1 MHYHKLPI
9 ACFIAVCTLVLP
21 CSASALSA
29 QQLPEFQN
37 STLQIE
43 NAKRPSV
50 SKSYPVFGKKNIDKA
65 IKFFVDNQA
74 AAYLQMANENFEE
87 MDEESRKL
95 AQWDMNGSF
104 TVTQPSK
111 DIVSIVFTIE
121 SYSGGAHGNYSEDVL
136 NFDLKTDRELQF
148 QDLFE
153 EPSVALKLLSQYCA
167 SALKEK
173 IGEQADADM
182 IAYGTYPTLA
192 NFSEIQLAPGK
203 VVIHF
208 QPYQVAPWVE
218 GAPQIVVPLEKLS
231 EAKPE
236 AQVFSPN

>member
-1 MHYHKLPI
+1 MHYYKLSI

-21 CSASALSA
+21 YSASAVPA
-29 QQLPEFQN
+29 QQLPEYQN
-37 STLQIE
+37 SSHTIE
-43 NAKRPSV
+43 NAKRPCFSTCYLV
-50 SKSYPVFGKKNIDKA
+50 LCKKNIYKA
-65 IKFFVDNQA
+65 IKFFINNQA
-74 AAYLQMANENFEE
+74 AAYLQMANENFEA

-95 AQWDMNGSF
+95 AQWDMNGTF
-104 TVTQPSK
+104 TVTQPSE
-111 DIVSIVFTIE
+111 DVVSVVFTIE
-121 SYSGGAHGNYSEDVL
+121 SYSGGAHGNYSEEVL

-182 IAYGTYPTLA
+182 ITYETYPTLA

-203 VVIHF
+203 VIIHF

-218 GAPQIVVPLEKLS
+218 GAPQITVPLKKLS

-236 AQVFSPN
+236 AEVFSPN

>member
-1 MHYHKLPI
+1 MPFQLNNFRNTKTVLFKLKTQNGPPFLSPI
-9 ACFIAVCTLVLP
+9 RF
-21 CSASALSA
+21 
-29 QQLPEFQN
+29 
-37 STLQIE
+37 
-43 NAKRPSV
+43 SV
-50 SKSYPVFGKKNIDKA
+50 KKNIDKA
-65 IKFFVDNQA
+65 IKFFINNQA
-74 AAYLQMANENFEE
+74 AAYLQMANENFEA

-95 AQWDMNGSF
+95 AQWDMNGTF
-104 TVTQPSK
+104 TVTQPSE
-111 DIVSIVFTIE
+111 DVVSVVFTIE
-121 SYSGGAHGNYSEDVL
+121 SYSGGAHGNYSEEVL

-182 IAYGTYPTLA
+182 ITYETYPTLA

-203 VVIHF
+203 VIIHF

-218 GAPQIVVPLEKLS
+218 GAPQITVPLKKLS

-236 AQVFSPN
+236 AEVFSPN

>member
-1 MHYHKLPI
+1 MNYFRLLTVCQIALCALTFLFLP
-9 ACFIAVCTLVLP
+9 AM
-21 CSASALSA
+21 ASAQSA
-29 QQLPEFQN
+29 QAYAGASL
-37 STLQIE
+37 LIE

-50 SKSYPVFGKKNIDKA
+50 SLSYPVFGKKNIDKA

-74 AAYLQMANENFEE
+74 SAYLQMANENFEA

-95 AQWDMNGSF
+95 AQWEMNGSF

-121 SYSGGAHGNYSEDVL
+121 SYSGGAHGNYSEEVL

-203 VVIHF
+203 VIIHF

-236 AQVFSPN
+236 AQVFSQN

>member
-1 MHYHKLPI
+1 MHYSKLSTV
-9 ACFIAVCTLVLP
+9 CFIAVCSLVLS
-21 CSASALSA
+21 CSTTVVSA
-29 QQLPEFQN
+29 QQLPEYQN

-43 NAKRPSV
+43 KAKQPSV
-50 SKSYPVFGKKNIDKA
+50 SMSYPVFGKKNIDKA

-74 AAYLQMANENFEE
+74 AAYLQIANENFEA

-104 TVTQPSK
+104 KVTQPSK

-121 SYSGGAHGNYSEDVL
+121 SYSGGAHGNYSEEVL

-153 EPSVALKLLSQYCA
+153 KPSVALKLLSQYCA
-167 SALKEK
+167 PALKEE
-173 IGEQADADM
+173 IGEQADTDM

-192 NFSEIQLAPGK
+192 NFSEIQLIPGK
-203 VVIHF
+203 VIIHF

-218 GAPQIVVPLEKLS
+218 GAPQVIVPLEKLL

-236 AQVFSPN
+236 TQIFSSN

>member
-1 MHYHKLPI
+1 M
-9 ACFIAVCTLVLP
+9 
-21 CSASALSA
+21 
-29 QQLPEFQN
+29 
-37 STLQIE
+37 
-43 NAKRPSV
+43 
-50 SKSYPVFGKKNIDKA
+50 SYPVFGKKNIDKA

-74 AAYLQMANENFEE
+74 AVYLQIANENFEA

-104 TVTQPSK
+104 KVTQPSK

-121 SYSGGAHGNYSEDVL
+121 SYSGGAHGNYSEEVL

-153 EPSVALKLLSQYCA
+153 KPSVALKLLSQYCA
-167 SALKEK
+167 PALKEE
-173 IGEQADADM
+173 IGEQADTDM

-192 NFSEIQLAPGK
+192 NFSEIQLIPGK
-203 VVIHF
+203 VIIHF

-218 GAPQIVVPLEKLS
+218 GAPQVIVPLEKLL

-236 AQVFSPN
+236 TQVFSSN

>member
-1 MHYHKLPI
+1 MNYFRLLTACQIVLCGLTFLFLP
-9 ACFIAVCTLVLP
+9 AMAP
-21 CSASALSA
+21 AQSA
-29 QQLPEFQN
+29 QVYAGA
-37 STLQIE
+37 SLQIE

-50 SKSYPVFGKKNIDKA
+50 SLSYPVFGKKNIDKA

-74 AAYLQMANENFEE
+74 SAYLQMANENFEA

-121 SYSGGAHGNYSEDVL
+121 SYSGGAHGNYSEEVL

-153 EPSVALKLLSQYCA
+153 KPSVALKLLSQYCA
-167 SALKEK
+167 PALKEE
-173 IGEQADADM
+173 IGEQADTDM
-182 IAYGTYPTLA
+182 IAYGTYPMLA
-192 NFSEIQLAPGK
+192 NFSEIQLIPGK
-203 VVIHF
+203 VIIHF

-218 GAPQIVVPLEKLS
+218 GAPQVIVPLEKLL

-236 AQVFSPN
+236 TQIFSSN